1 MSHDPSHRK
10 PPRQE
15 RWPSATPPEGWR
27 PYRDGGAYR
36 DGNQADGQY
45 GTDRQGA
52 YQATA
57 GYPRQA
63 GYRRDSGGPGDRG
76 YQSAVATDAFAATR
90 NGYGTGGYAGDAN
103 GYAGAANGYAGDAN
117 GYAGGANGYAG
128 AVNGYAGDANGYA
141 GDANGYAGA
150 VNGYAGGVNGY
161 AGGVNGYADAADD
174 FAGSAGYR
182 GPGRHAEPRHS
193 GPMLMAPDAGV
204 YPDSWQADQER
215 RREAGRRGLIVG
227 AVTGFLAAAVA
238 ISVSTLA
245 AAFVRPQASPM
256 TAVGGVFTARTP
268 SALKHLAVQQFGAN
282 DRTVLLLGMYVT
294 IAVLATAVGVL
305 SRRAVAL
312 GVAGVAAFS
321 LFGAFVTITR
331 PGSRLTDLVPSV
343 IGGMAGV
350 AALIWLARASAPVA
364 PVRRAHGGGR
374 RRTR

>member
-103 GYAGAANGYAGDAN
+103 GL
-117 GYAGGANGYAG
+117 AG

-141 GDANGYAGA
+141 G
-150 VNGYAGGVNGY
+150 
-161 AGGVNGYADAADD
+161 AADD

-238 ISVSTLA
+238 IGVSTLA